1 VAIES
6 VVLTVRIRKY
16 GQKGYRLWHHILF
29 MTGFQA
35 GHTMPQKKTPSELK
49 LCPAVG
55 FSLIVGGKYKLRILW
70 ILMQRPYRYGEIR
83 KSLLKGTL
91 GKPVTARVLSREL
104 KELQL
109 RGLIHRRQYD
119 VVPPKVEYSM
129 TELGQG
135 FSSILEAIVEWGMTG
150 IHEEILGGDFNLS
163 MPKNNRMLSASSP
176 SKSKQTGRYNN

>member
-1 VAIES
+1 
-6 VVLTVRIRKY
+6 
-16 GQKGYRLWHHILF
+16 
-29 MTGFQA
+29 
-35 GHTMPQKKTPSELK
+35 MPEKKTPSDLK

-70 ILMQRPYRYGEIR
+70 ILMQHPYRYGEIR

-129 TELGQG
+129 TELGRG
-135 FSSILEAIVEWGMTG
+135 FSPILE
-150 IHEEILGGDFNLS
+150 
-163 MPKNNRMLSASSP
+163 
-176 SKSKQTGRYNN
+176 